1 MRLDTEGDMAG
12 AGTPAEAAAKAVA
25 PTIAPHPAGKVRT
38 FRKWAYNRAM
48 AVMGRLAQTVAR
60 TSLVPT
66 TPFMRDE
73 DFPWVAPL
81 NACWREIKAELE
93 GVLTYRDALPAFH
106 EINGDATNI
115 SHDDWKSFFLYGF
128 GRRSEANCR
137 RCPRTAELIER
148 VPGMTTAFFS
158 ILGPGVRL
166 APHKGPWKGF
176 IRYHLGLIVPGPPEK
191 LGIMVGEETAHWEEG
206 KSLVF
211 DDTYTHSVWNDTDKT
226 RVVLF
231 LDVVRPCRFPGN
243 LVNRLVIFL
252 AALSPFVRDS
262 MRRHKRWE
270 RRFAKLRAAAALKG
284 SLPQT
289 SSSPAAAGD
298 GPRAPGT

>member
-1 MRLDTEGDMAG
+1 MRFDTDGTMAG
-12 AGTPAEAAAKAVA
+12 AGAPAVDAAAKAALA
-25 PTIAPHPAGKVRT
+25 PTIPQPPQAKVRT

-48 AVMGRLAQTVAR
+48 AAMRRLAAIVAR

-66 TPFMRDE
+66 TPFLRDE

-81 NACWREIKAELE
+81 NASWREIKAELE
-93 GVLTYRDALPAFH
+93 GVLTYRDDLPAFH

-115 SHDDWKSFFLYGF
+115 SHDDWKSYFLHGF
-128 GRRSEANCR
+128 GRRSDANCR

-148 VPGMTTAFFS
+148 VPGMKTAFFS

-166 APHKGPWKGF
+166 PPHRGPWKGF

-211 DDTYTHSVWNDTDKT
+211 DDTYVHSVWNDTDKT

-231 LDVVRPCRFPGN
+231 LDVERPCRFPGN
-243 LVNRLVIFL
+243 LINRAVIFL

-262 MRRHKRWE
+262 IKRHKRWE
-270 RRFAKLRAAAALKG
+270 RRFAKTRAAAALK
-284 SLPQT
+284 
-289 SSSPAAAGD
+289 D
-298 GPRAPGT
+298 